1 MSGAKSR
8 GIVFRLAKSDLKH
21 EWILTVC
28 LVMAV
33 AAVLSPLLLLF
44 GLKYGTIATLRH
56 RQVEDPR
63 NREIRP
69 MVVKSFTRDWVDAMR
84 KRPDV
89 AFVVPTTRQISATV
103 DVRLTSGGRK
113 TALDISPTGAGD
125 PLLLENGAPVPD
137 EGQCVLSSS
146 AAEALGA
153 KVGDQVTAQARR
165 IKGSRYEKA
174 DLKLRVAGILT
185 PRGGVR
191 DMIFVRLAVL
201 EAVEAFKDG
210 RAVPEYGWP
219 GATASAYPV
228 YDGVVAALPQE
239 LNKIEEV
246 MLINNTGFTKI
257 SKPKAGELGALT
269 GFTMGD
275 HMKLYLLATRTKPV
289 GEESLGAVKGKLRGK
304 GATLLPMVNPMAA
317 ELLDASGEKVADIS
331 LAGLSVHPAMAK
343 DLKVEPVPPWGAGGG
358 DFPQLLKMMLPEG
371 VKAGP
376 GEYRVKFT
384 RGKETL
390 SVPITVL
397 AERNKASP
405 AALVPISLAGMF
417 NLFGQR
423 NLIYEE
429 QTGQLVL
436 ARRGYAGFRMY
447 AATIDDVPVL
457 KEYLEN
463 KGIGVHTEAERI
475 RDVIELDTYLT
486 LIFWLIAIVGIVGG
500 MASLVASL
508 YASVERKKREM
519 AVLRLLG
526 LSGGKLFRF
535 PIYQGLVIAVGGFA
549 VAMAFFQTL
558 AIIINSLFAAHLQK
572 GESFCTLPWL
582 HAVMALAAT
591 MGIAVLAAGLAAWR
605 VTRIEPAEALRDE

>member
-1 MSGAKSR
+1 MSRTKSR

-89 AFVVPTTRQISATV
+89 AFLVPTTRQISATV
-103 DVRLTSGGRK
+103 DVKLSKGGPK

-137 EGQCVLSSS
+137 EGQCVLSAS

-153 KVGDQVTAQARR
+153 KVGDQVTAQAKR
-165 IKGSRYEKA
+165 IKGSRYEMA
-174 DLKLRVAGILT
+174 DLKLTVAGILT

-191 DMIFVRLAVL
+191 TMIFVRLPVL

-219 GATASAYPV
+219 GATAAAYPV
-228 YDGVVAALPQE
+228 YDGVVAVLPQE

-257 SKPKAGELGALT
+257 SKPKPGDLAGLT
-269 GFTMGD
+269 GFTLAD
-275 HMKLYLLATRTKPV
+275 HMQLYLLATRTKPV

-317 ELLDASGEKVADIS
+317 ELLDASGKKVADIN
-331 LAGLSVHPAMAK
+331 LAGLSVHPAMAA
-343 DLKVEPVPPWGAGGG
+343 DLKVAPVPPWGPGEGAFQ
-358 DFPQLLKMMLPEG
+358 DLLKMMLPPGIEAPPG
-371 VKAGP
+371 SYQVKL
-376 GEYRVKFT
+376 T
-384 RGKETL
+384 RGKESLT
-390 SVPITVL
+390 VPLTVL
-397 AERNKASP
+397 AERNPVSTS
-405 AALVPISLAGMF
+405 ALVPSSLAGMF
-417 NLFGQR
+417 NLFTQR
-423 NLIYEE
+423 NLVYEKE
-429 QTGQLVL
+429 TGQLVL

-457 KEYLEN
+457 KDFLEN
-463 KGIGVHTEAERI
+463 QGIGVHTEAERI

-486 LIFWLIAIVGIVGG
+486 LIFWLIAVVGIVGG

-535 PIYQGLVIAVGGFA
+535 PIYQGLVIAVGGYL

-558 AIIINSLFAAHLQK
+558 AIIINSLFAAHLQE

-582 HAVMALAAT
+582 HAAAALAAT

>member
-1 MSGAKSR
+1 MSLAKSR
-8 GIVFRLAKSDLKH
+8 GIVFGLAKSDLKH

-69 MVVKSFTRDWVDAMR
+69 MVAKSFTRDWVEAMR

-103 DVRLTSGGRK
+103 DVQSVKGGPK
-113 TALDISPTGAGD
+113 AALDIAPTQAGD
-125 PLLLENGAPVPD
+125 PLLLENGSPVPK
-137 EGQCVLSSS
+137 EGECVLTYT
-146 AAEALGA
+146 AAEEL
-153 KVGDQVTAQARR
+153 KLKPGDQVTAKAKR
-165 IKGSRYEKA
+165 IKGSRYESA
-174 DLKLRVAGILT
+174 ELKLTVAGVLT

-191 DMIFVRLAVL
+191 KMIFVHLPVL

-219 GATASAYPV
+219 GATAGAYPV
-228 YDGVVAALPQE
+228 YDGVVAALPQA
-239 LNKIEEV
+239 LDKLGEV
-246 MLINNTGFTKI
+246 MLINNTGFTRI
-257 SKPKAGELGALT
+257 SKPSAQELSGLT
-269 GFTMGD
+269 GFKMGD
-275 HMKLYLLATRTKPV
+275 HMQLYLLATRTKPV

-304 GATLLPMVNPMAA
+304 GATLLPTVKPMPADLLGPDGKKLA
-317 ELLDASGEKVADIS
+317 EIS
-331 LAGLSVHPAMAK
+331 LAGLSVDPAMAA
-343 DLKVEPVPPWGAGGG
+343 DLKVEPTPPWGKGQGEFK
-358 DFPQLLKMMLPEG
+358 DLSRIMLPQGMEQP
-371 VKAGP
+371 AGP
-376 GEYRVKFT
+376 YQIRLTK
-384 RGKETL
+384 GKEKLTIP
-390 SVPITVL
+390 VTVL
-397 AERNKASP
+397 AERNPASTSALAP
-405 AALVPISLAGMF
+405 AALAGML
-417 NLFGQR
+417 NLFSQR
-423 NLIYEE
+423 NLGYEE

-457 KEYLEN
+457 KDVLES

-486 LIFWLIAIVGIVGG
+486 LIFWLIAVVGIVGG

-508 YASVERKKREM
+508 YASVERKKREL

-535 PIYQGLVIAVGGFA
+535 PIYQGMVIALGGYL

-558 AIIINSLFAAHLQK
+558 AAIINSLFAQHLQE

-582 HAVMALAAT
+582 HALTALAAT
-591 MGIAVLAAGLAAWR
+591 LGIAILAATLAAWR